1 MSVIEK
7 IENSVKERG
16 RDLIVVARNHYGNM
30 ARSWWQFAKAVALI
44 KESRSY
50 EVEGHDSFKEWCQK
64 EYPTINE
71 KTLLKLSL
79 IVEEWYEPIENRLE
93 KDEAFKLPAYES
105 CYRIVSAKDRLPAA
119 EVSRLKKELLDEKL
133 SFHTLVEKIKTKA
146 KPKDNDFSRVHPDV
160 LEKSLVADL
169 SNDELDTDYDDANLD
184 NTDIEDAD
192 DIFEMSSS
200 APKKNLD
207 LVGRIQAR
215 VDYLNDNLPALLDS
229 DDLLQAEEQIVKLA
243 ESLNTTLD
251 LSEKLFT
258 KLEEI

>member
-1 MSVIEK
+1 MNVIEK
-7 IENSVKERG
+7 IESSVKERG

-30 ARSWWQFAKAVALI
+30 ARSWWQFAKTVALI

-50 EVEGHDSFKEWCQK
+50 EVDGHESFKEWCLK

-93 KDEAFKLPAYES
+93 HDEAFKLPAYES

-160 LEKSLVADL
+160 LEKALVADL
-169 SNDELDTDYDDANLD
+169 SEDELDTGYDTGVDS
-184 NTDIEDAD
+184 DIEDAD
-192 DIFEMSSS
+192 DIFEMSST
-200 APKKNLD
+200 PKKSLD
-207 LVGRIQAR
+207 LLARLQAN
-215 VDYLNDNLPALLDS
+215 VDYLNDNLLALLDS
-229 DDLLQAEEQIVKLA
+229 DDLSQAEDQVVKLA